1 MLPLTYYS
9 RTDGPFKNGSG
20 NTVFLRMI
28 EGFRQPPPYN
38 VVTYY
43 RTDVW
48 KTLAGDVNASSWSF
62 GPPPDSMPPAL
73 ERAYIAAKN
82 RAYEKWVG
90 RAKSDA
96 ASFGATLTAERRDTW
111 AMFVTAVTRALSA
124 AKAVKAMQFGRA
136 ASILGIPYKETTKR
150 KRVGFRT
157 EIRYDKRMRRTRPV
171 RVPVFQKKTYMQFG
185 SRREMLKSIAG
196 GWLMWSYGVKPLA
209 QDCYA
214 AMEILTAQTE
224 QSRVRA
230 SAKAEGVFYQV
241 KDPDGTEMK
250 WSGRFGIVCKGT
262 IEIENHDLYLIAQL
276 GLTNPAQWLLEG
288 IPFSFVVDWF
298 SNLSTV
304 VNSMSELGGLKIT
317 DASTSERFELGDRY
331 YIAWPPQAAGLK
343 YDRSRFTQRRILGLI
358 GPELQFAWE
367 RFSWQRGANAI
378 SLLVGFLPRR

>member
-1 MLPLTYYS
+1 MLPLTPYNETY
-9 RTDGPFKNGSG
+9 GPFTNRSKKI
-20 NTVFLRMI
+20 VFLKRI
-28 EGFRQPPPYN
+28 EGFRQPPPYD
-38 VVTYY
+38 VVTRY
-43 RTDVW
+43 RVDVF
-48 KTLAGDVNASSWSF
+48 KTLAGDEDATTWSF
-62 GPPPDSMPPAL
+62 GPPPATMPRAL
-73 ERAYIAAKN
+73 ERAYVAAKN

-90 RAKSDA
+90 KAKSDA

-111 AMFVTAVTRALSA
+111 AMFVTTVTRALKA

-136 ASILGIPYKETTKR
+136 ASILGVPYKEITRR
-150 KRVGFRT
+150 KRVGHRT
-157 EIRYDKRMRRTRPV
+157 EKRYDRRMRRRRPM
-171 RVPVFQKKTYMQFG
+171 RVAVYQKKTYMQFG
-185 SRREMLKSIAG
+185 SRREMLKSLAG
-196 GWLMWSYGVKPLA
+196 GWLLWSYGIKPLA

-214 AMEILTAQTE
+214 AMEVLTAQKE

-230 SAKAEGVFYQV
+230 SAKAEGVHYQI
-241 KDPDGTEMK
+241 KNSDGTEMK

-262 IEIENHDLYLIAQL
+262 IEVENHDLYLMAQL

-317 DASTSERFELGDRY
+317 DASTSERFELEDRY
-331 YIAWPPQAAGLK
+331 LIASPPSAAGLK
-343 YDRSRFTQRRILGLI
+343 YAKSRFTQRRILGLVS
-358 GPELQFAWE
+358 PTLQFAWE